1 MVYILS
7 FISNKL
13 INKMKLSLFAS
24 AAVAGLLAQVA
35 EAATPDEWRSRS
47 IYFLLTDR
55 FSRTDNST
63 TAECDAQLGV
73 RPKFCVTWSLNRLTL
88 HSNTVEDHGRESS
101 TRYVN
106 HSS

>member
-1 MVYILS
+1 
-7 FISNKL
+7 
-13 INKMKLSLFAS
+13 MKLSLIAS

-63 TAECDAQLGV
+63 TAECDSALGV
-73 RPKFCVTWSLNRLTL
+73 CFECFDLEVHLCKLTL
-88 HSNTVEDHGRESS
+88 PSNTAEDHGKESS
-101 TRYVN
+101 TRYVEYDGQALKVSTKN
-106 HSS
+106 